1 MMAFRTT
8 GQRRPPRRPLH
19 VLILLAVLCA
29 LSACGG
35 GSRFHPPGPTNP
47 PPGPPSPPP
56 PPPAPEPELQTVAGR
71 DALRERILAA
81 GGFRGMAV
89 VHDRSDGP
97 HAARMRDVL
106 LEEHVPEDRIAV
118 PDVTRVG
125 DISNFL
131 DTPEHADLIARTRVV
146 AVPFTAPL
154 GNDYEVE
161 DIREREI
168 VWVVSVGNFGSAV
181 IGDTRDLWYPDH
193 PRWTSPGA
201 VRRDDWQN
209 HLDAFDTGKVLLATY
224 VFREEDGSYTA
235 DSEIVR
241 CGHVKDVCIA
251 VPHPDP
257 RPYALGLSSS
267 ASARVSAMAYYVYQL
282 VDSAEDVV
290 TTLAA
295 CAEDAGEPGVDEEFG
310 LGVVSLVCER
320 IEDAEVHTASSSLVA
335 PWSSP
340 ALDRLRRGF
349 PAPGFAFDAGVW
361 FADRRGRPLGRLG
374 GSYVLGRGEL
384 AVSTGRE
391 LLPLGVASSLAPNR
405 TGWYL
410 DAAAR
415 WRVAGSAGGGL
426 HAVLS
431 TGRAGGA
438 LSPRSSRAGLL
449 YRQSRENLTW
459 SAYGGHA
466 WHRAA
471 VGIPR
476 HRGADRDRS
485 RAAAAGWE
493 TSVAVRWRF

>member
-1 MMAFRTT
+1 
-8 GQRRPPRRPLH
+8 
-19 VLILLAVLCA
+19 
-29 LSACGG
+29 
-35 GSRFHPPGPTNP
+35 
-47 PPGPPSPPP
+47 
-56 PPPAPEPELQTVAGR
+56 
-71 DALRERILAA
+71 
-81 GGFRGMAV
+81 MAV
-89 VHDRSDGP
+89 VHDWSEGP

-118 PDVTRVG
+118 PYVTHVG

-131 DTPEHADLIARTRVV
+131 RTPEHADLISRTRVV

-161 DIREREI
+161 DIRERQI
-168 VWVVSVGNFGSAV
+168 VWVVSVGNVGSAV

-193 PRWTSPGA
+193 SRWTSA
-201 VRRDDWQN
+201 AAIRQDSWRN
-209 HLDAFDTGKVLLATY
+209 HMDAFDTGKVLLATY
-224 VFREEDGSYTA
+224 VVREEDGSYTE
-235 DSEIVR
+235 DPKIVR
-241 CGHVKDVCIA
+241 CGHAKDVCIA
-251 VPHPDP
+251 VP
-257 RPYALGLSSS
+257 RPTPGTGGLSSS
-267 ASARVSAMAYYVYQL
+267 ASARVTAMAYYVYQL

-290 TTLAA
+290 ATLAA

-320 IEDAEVHTASSSLVA
+320 IEDAEVRTATASLVM

-349 PAPGFAFDAGVW
+349 AAPGFAFDAGVW

-374 GSYVLGRGEL
+374 GVYVLGRGEF

-391 LLPLGVASSLAPNR
+391 LLPLGVASSLAPHR
-405 TGWYL
+405 AGWYL

-426 HAVLS
+426 HAALS
-431 TGRAGGA
+431 AGRAGGA
-438 LSPRSSRAGLL
+438 LSPRSARAGLL
-449 YRQSRENLTW
+449 YRRSREDLAW
-459 SAYGGHA
+459 SVYGGHA

-471 VGIPR
+471 VGIPG

-493 TSVAVRWRF
+493 TSIAVRWRF